1 VCQQAAQEVPLAL
14 RLLVP
19 LHIAVKKKLSLMAQM
34 VKISK
39 VRMMISLTLKMEKLF
54 PATTLTTPTSVSD
67 KLE

>member
-1 VCQQAAQEVPLAL
+1 
-14 RLLVP
+14 
-19 LHIAVKKKLSLMAQM
+19 VKKKLSLMAQM